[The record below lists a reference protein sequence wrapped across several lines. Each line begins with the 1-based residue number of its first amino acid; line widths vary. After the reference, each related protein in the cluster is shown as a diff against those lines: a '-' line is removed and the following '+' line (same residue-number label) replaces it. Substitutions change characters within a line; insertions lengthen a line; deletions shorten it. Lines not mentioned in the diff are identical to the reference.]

1 VNALVDIQTISI
13 VIAASGLF
21 IAAVNQILSNRRA
34 EKQRELTQQTQ
45 QLTLETRQAQL
56 FMQIYNAWSSTDVTK
71 SYGFLRYQH
80 PDIEGEELFNLCMRP
95 YVPENFMRIHCLNQF
110 FEGIAV
116 LVETGLLDIKL
127 VENLFSRRI
136 TWFWERMETMFIY
149 VRKRLNDPTQYDSLE
164 RLYHEMKKREQ
175 QRATT
180 SI

>member
-1 VNALVDIQTISI
+1 MLLVDVQTVTV
-13 VIAASGLF
+13 VIAGISVIIGVINSILAS
-21 IAAVNQILSNRRA
+21 RRA

-80 PDIEGEELFNLCMRP
+80 PDKEGEELFNFCITP
-95 YVPENFMRIHCLNQF
+95 YVPENFMAIHCLNQY

-136 TWFWERMETMFIY
+136 IWFWERMETMFTF
-149 VRKRLNDPTQYDSLE
+149 VRKRLDDPTQYDSIE
-164 RLYHEMKKREQ
+164 RLYHELKKREQ
-175 QRATT
+175 QATT
-180 SI
+180 SS